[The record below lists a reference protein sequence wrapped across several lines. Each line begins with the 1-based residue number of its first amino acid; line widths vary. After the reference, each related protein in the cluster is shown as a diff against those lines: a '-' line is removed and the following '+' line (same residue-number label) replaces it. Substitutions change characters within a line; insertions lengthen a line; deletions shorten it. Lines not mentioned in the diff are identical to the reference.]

1 MQHEAVLTESE
12 IGFLSEVFDEPTP
25 ALSSADGYH
34 HMISVTTEVPQLVAS
49 LLGQAKFTLLAE
61 VGQYK
66 LWFPLEM
73 SLGEFGQPNPVLG
86 IPEVVEYSGNERSW
100 RLAAAG
106 DIRLQDDCF
115 AEKVQVLSLSST
127 GLSLGLACDDIARQ
141 LLQRKELRLR
151 LPDGQALK
159 VEIEPVRQHDKVLA
173 ARISTCTQQRELL
186 RRFLF
191 QRHRQYFPALYKD
204 LS

>member
-49 LLGQAKFTLLAE
+49 LLGQ
-61 VGQYK
+61 
-66 LWFPLEM
+66 
-73 SLGEFGQPNPVLG
+73 
-86 IPEVVEYSGNERSW
+86 
-100 RLAAAG
+100 
-106 DIRLQDDCF
+106 
-115 AEKVQVLSLSST
+115 
-127 GLSLGLACDDIARQ
+127 
-141 LLQRKELRLR
+141 
-151 LPDGQALK
+151 
-159 VEIEPVRQHDKVLA
+159 VRQHDNVVA